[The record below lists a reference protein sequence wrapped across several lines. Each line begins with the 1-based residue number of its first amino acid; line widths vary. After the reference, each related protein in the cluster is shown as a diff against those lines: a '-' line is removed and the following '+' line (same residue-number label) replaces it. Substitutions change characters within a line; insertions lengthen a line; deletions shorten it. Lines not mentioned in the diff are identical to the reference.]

1 MHAAMIG
8 YFLISF
14 YLMYLF
20 QQEVYNKYKLNL
32 EVDMK
37 PTTITSVRAQQV
49 EARGTPAVEA
59 VVTTQ
64 NGGTGRAICVA
75 GASIGTHEIPFAY
88 DGGDRWSGKGVM
100 RAVNAVHEMIAPAII
115 GMDAAKQVEI
125 DDVMLSIGKD
135 VLGGNATGAV
145 SAAVLKAG
153 ASSLGV
159 PLYQHIGGVSSYTL
173 PVPGTQW
180 CNGSKRHGDK
190 LDRASI
196 KPSFS
201 FMAYDF
207 DTFSDA
213 AYACWDISNRWRA
226 LLRDKFGNDFMS
238 QIGPVLPAGLVKSD
252 VELFDLV
259 TDLVIKCGY
268 QDRMGFQVDIA
279 ADCYFNYDTN
289 MYEGLFDSKP
299 RTADELFE
307 FMVNM
312 TKQWPFIIMEDPLS
326 EDDYETTARFTSAVD
341 IQIVGDDLFTTDPL
355 RVKQGIMAGAGNT
368 VLLKVNQI
376 GTITEAFDMVNLA
389 YQNGYGVMPCSSRGE
404 GIDICDYSVGLKV
417 GTVRECGIG
426 PEANRFREIEAQLGS
441 RAVFAGKHGLRGK
454 RFAIS

>member
-1 MHAAMIG
+1 
-8 YFLISF
+8 
-14 YLMYLF
+14 
-20 QQEVYNKYKLNL
+20 
-32 EVDMK
+32 MK
-37 PTTITSVRAQQV
+37 DTTIISVTAQQV

-59 VVTTQ
+59 VVTTS
-64 NGGTGRAICVA
+64 NGGTGRAVCVA

-88 DGGDRWSGKGVM
+88 DGGEMYNGKGVM
-100 RAVNAVHEMIAPAII
+100 RAVNAVYEKIAPAII
-115 GMDAAKQVEI
+115 GMDATKQIEVDNVI
-125 DDVMLSIGKD
+125 LAIGKD

-153 ASSLGV
+153 ASALHI
-159 PLYQHIGGVSSYTL
+159 PLYQHIGGASSYTL

-180 CNGSKRHGDK
+180 CNGSKRHGDR

-196 KPSFS
+196 KPSYS

-213 AYACWDISNRWRA
+213 AYACWNLSTRWRK
-226 LLRDKFGNDFMS
+226 LLVEKFGTDFNS

-252 VELFDLV
+252 EELFDMV

-268 QDRMGFQVDIA
+268 QDKVGFQVDMA
-279 ADCYFNYDTN
+279 ADCYFNYKTN

-299 RTADELFE
+299 RSAEELFDY
-307 FMVNM
+307 MVNM

-326 EDDYETTARFTSAVD
+326 EDDYETTARFTEAVD
-341 IQIVGDDLFTTDPL
+341 IQIVGDDLFTTDPV
-355 RVKQGIMAGAGNT
+355 RVKQGIKAGAANT

-376 GTITEAFDMVNLA
+376 GTITESFDMVNLA

-404 GIDICDYSVGLKV
+404 GVDICDYSVGLKV

-426 PEANRFREIEAQLGS
+426 PEANRFREIEAQLGD
-441 RAVFAGKHGLRGK
+441 RARFAGKHGLKGSRFEIQK
-454 RFAIS
+454 R